1 MLLKVKWIRL
11 NAHGRFF
18 KWRDILY
25 LSIFCESI
33 SHHCMSGIGGRAQ
46 EKHKRLGITVVNC
59 TNMCC
64 DQGCFKYSDYVVSF
78 LLFQLLLWTKDNY
91 KFIAWEKKRSIFV
104 TSRWIESDHNQWELY
119 SLGRTRNTRVDR
131 MIYVLLWGYII
142 DYRQEAI
149 QWYPWNTECHDRK
162 IK

>member
-78 LLFQLLLWTKDNY
+78 LLFQLLL
-91 KFIAWEKKRSIFV
+91 
-104 TSRWIESDHNQWELY
+104 
-119 SLGRTRNTRVDR
+119 
-131 MIYVLLWGYII
+131 
-142 DYRQEAI
+142 
-149 QWYPWNTECHDRK
+149 
-162 IK
+162 